1 MKHNKEGRGRPNLTW
16 EALSAFRILISGYG
30 WSSVSTDAEPTDMDA
45 GYTVP
50 FLYKG
55 FEHPRIFVSN
65 PQWMEISFQTFV
77 RDQVP
82 LFLLP
87 SSPKTHGRSQL
98 NGNFDQI
105 FMQVFLPS
113 LA

>member
-50 FLYKG
+50 FYTRDSSIPEFLY
-55 FEHPRIFVSN
+55 P
-65 PQWMEISFQTFV
+65 
-77 RDQVP
+77 VP
-82 LFLLP
+82 
-87 SSPKTHGRSQL
+87 SGWK
-98 NGNFDQI
+98 
-105 FMQVFLPS
+105 
-113 LA
+113 